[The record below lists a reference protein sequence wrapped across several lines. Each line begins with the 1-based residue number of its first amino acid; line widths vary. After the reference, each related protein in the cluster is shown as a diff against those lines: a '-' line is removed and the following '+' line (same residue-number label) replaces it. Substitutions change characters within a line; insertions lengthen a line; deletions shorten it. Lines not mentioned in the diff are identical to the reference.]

1 VIEVVSLTK
10 RYGSQLAV
18 NEASFSAKP
27 GEILGLLG
35 PNGAGKTTIMRILTG
50 YISATAGEVRL
61 GGVDVRKSTAD
72 ARRRLGYLPE
82 HASLYAE
89 MRVCEYLRY
98 RATIK
103 GIPKR
108 DRDAK
113 TGKALTAC
121 GIASVQDRIIGQ
133 LSKGFRQRVSLAA
146 TLVHEPEVVILDEP
160 AVGLDPLQQ
169 QEIRSLVRELGRAR
183 TVLFSTHILSEA
195 ETVCDRVVIID
206 KGRVLA
212 DGSPKTLAA
221 ELAAQVLVVELQG
234 DIDAVVAAL
243 TSVGQTRVT
252 LIERAPIS
260 RLRVGADHLADP
272 AVRAT
277 ISKAIT
283 GAGAVILTFGLS
295 STTLE
300 DVFRQVTNKEEGP

>member
-1 VIEVVSLTK
+1 MIEVVSLTK